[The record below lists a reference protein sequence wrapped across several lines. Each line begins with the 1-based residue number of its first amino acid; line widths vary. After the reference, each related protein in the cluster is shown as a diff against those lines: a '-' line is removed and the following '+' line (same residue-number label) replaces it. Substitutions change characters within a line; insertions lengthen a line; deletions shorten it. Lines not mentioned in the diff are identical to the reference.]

1 MAAIDHPLKRLVST
15 FITEFA
21 SWLLSMPVRT
31 AHPLNV
37 ELPADILTT
46 DQVFQVTL
54 NDGRELVLHI
64 EFQGRRSQPPMPWR
78 MLEYMPRLAAA
89 YRLPIW
95 SVVFYVG
102 AGAGVDDT
110 EHHTVSGP
118 ADITPLVWQYQVVRL
133 WQLSAEELL
142 TLNQPALLALVGQTR
157 VDQPTFILPAVVA
170 RLRAVAD
177 TELRG
182 RLFTSL
188 LALLPA
194 QEMIEMV
201 ERLLEDET
209 GLLDTPYLRRIREEG
224 REEGHEEGRE
234 EGALAVW
241 RRSIGEAVTLR
252 FAPTPEVLQ
261 QVQQAL
267 EMRSEEAALAQLFT
281 VALRSASLAEFQE
294 ALEQA

>member
-1 MAAIDHPLKRLVST
+1 MAATDHPLKRLVST
-15 FITEFA
+15 FIMEFA
-21 SWLLSMPVRT
+21 SWLLSMPVHAAR
-31 AHPLNV
+31 PLNV
-37 ELPADILTT
+37 ELLADILTT
-46 DQVFQVTL
+46 DQVFQATL

-89 YRLPIW
+89 YRLPLW

-110 EHHTVSGP
+110 GYHTVSGP
-118 ADITPLVWQYQVVRL
+118 ADIAPLVWQYQVVRL
-133 WQLSAEELL
+133 WQMSAEGLL
-142 TLNQPALLALVGQTR
+142 ALGQPALLALVGQTR
-157 VDQPTFILPAVVA
+157 MDQPAVILPAVLA

-177 TELRG
+177 AELRG
-182 RLFTSL
+182 RLLTAL

-209 GLLDTPYLRRIREEG
+209 GLLDTPYLHRIR
-224 REEGHEEGRE
+224 EEGRE

-241 RRSIGEAVTLR
+241 RRNIVEAVTSR
-252 FAPTPEVLQ
+252 FAPPPDVLQ
-261 QVQQAL
+261 RVQQSL
-267 EMRSEEAALAQLFT
+267 ETRSEEAALAQLFT
-281 VALRSASLAEFQE
+281 VALHSASLAEFQE